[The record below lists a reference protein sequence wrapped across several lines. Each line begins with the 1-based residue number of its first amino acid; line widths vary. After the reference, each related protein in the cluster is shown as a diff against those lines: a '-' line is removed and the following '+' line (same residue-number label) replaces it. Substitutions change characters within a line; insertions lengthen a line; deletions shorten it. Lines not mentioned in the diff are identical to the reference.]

1 MRRWRRK
8 KNIKKDIKINK
19 NIFLYFY
26 LFLPIFPSA
35 ACRNKLLTF
44 NSNDMK
50 KILIW
55 ALPLLMGSVC
65 HAEDITIQYN
75 GSTAKVQQ
83 KAKDSVNVTVKGANV
98 HIESQYTSHKLTVL
112 LSGKSDDGQLV
123 LKTAGKAKVT
133 LNKLNLTSQEGA
145 PLDLRNKK
153 KVEIIAADGTE
164 NTLTI
169 TACNDTAN
177 NKAAAIWSKDK
188 ILLSGKGTLNVIA
201 TGDGCRGIKAK
212 KDITI
217 EDLTLNVTTSGNHLG
232 EKPFGFGNFGGGEM
246 PDFGGFGG
254 GFGGFGAPND
264 STRQG
269 GFGGFQMGGFGGGM
283 PNFGNL
289 SEEDQARIE
298 EMRKAFEERMQNGE
312 GFGGF
317 GGFQMGGF
325 GAPNDSTRQGGF
337 GGFGGGMP
345 NFGGGGMPDF
355 GGFGGGFGG
364 FGNPGGEGEED
375 EDGGMGFGGKH
386 KYVAST
392 KGIASKGKV
401 TINSG
406 TVTVKT
412 ATAGAE
418 GIEGKDGVIV
428 NGGTVDVYSPDDAI
442 NANACIEF
450 NGGTII
456 ARSKGN
462 DAIDSNPKGGF
473 FMPFG
478 GNNDQEDAD
487 PAIVI
492 TGGTVYAWSQA
503 GSPEEGLDC
512 DFAPL
517 VIEGGTIFTVGGGM
531 GEMPSV
537 PTNYTSKQPSVLLI
551 GINIQKEEPI
561 YLYDSKNKLLET
573 ITIPFALRRSASL
586 VSSPFFEMGET
597 YTVKTKDYEKT
608 FTLNENF
615 TAVR

>member
-1 MRRWRRK
+1 MAPK

-83 KAKDSVNVTVKGANV
+83 KAKDSVNVTVNGANV

-112 LSGKSDDGQLV
+112 LSGKSDDGQLI

-232 EKPFGFGNFGGGEM
+232 EKPYSFGDFGGFGGGEM
-246 PDFGGFGG
+246 PDFSNFQMPEGGFPVSQALAVKPTTAHVKVDLAA
-254 GFGGFGAPND
+254 FP
-264 STRQG
+264 T
-269 GFGGFQMGGFGGGM
+269 
-283 PNFGNL
+283 
-289 SEEDQARIE
+289 SEASVVSQALAVKPTTAHVKVDLAASPTSE
-298 EMRKAFEERMQNGE
+298 ASEVSQALVVKPMTAHVKVVLVASQTSVVSVLPMKTAKMVRKAEAWALQ
-312 GFGGF
+312 
-317 GGFQMGGF
+317 
-325 GAPNDSTRQGGF
+325 
-337 GGFGGGMP
+337 
-345 NFGGGGMPDF
+345 
-355 GGFGGGFGG
+355 
-364 FGNPGGEGEED
+364 
-375 EDGGMGFGGKH
+375 
-386 KYVAST
+386 AST
-392 KGIASKGKV
+392 S
-401 TINSG
+401 
-406 TVTVKT
+406 
-412 ATAGAE
+412 
-418 GIEGKDGVIV
+418 
-428 NGGTVDVYSPDDAI
+428 
-442 NANACIEF
+442 
-450 NGGTII
+450 
-456 ARSKGN
+456 
-462 DAIDSNPKGGF
+462 
-473 FMPFG
+473 M
-478 GNNDQEDAD
+478 
-487 PAIVI
+487 
-492 TGGTVYAWSQA
+492 
-503 GSPEEGLDC
+503 
-512 DFAPL
+512 
-517 VIEGGTIFTVGGGM
+517 
-531 GEMPSV
+531 
-537 PTNYTSKQPSVLLI
+537 
-551 GINIQKEEPI
+551 
-561 YLYDSKNKLLET
+561 
-573 ITIPFALRRSASL
+573 
-586 VSSPFFEMGET
+586 
-597 YTVKTKDYEKT
+597 
-608 FTLNENF
+608 
-615 TAVR
+615 

>member
-392 KGIASKGKV
+392 KGIASKGKI

-450 NGGTII
+450 NGGTVI

-462 DAIDSNPKGGF
+462 DAVDSNPKGGF

-478 GNNDQEDAD
+478 GNNNQEDAD

>member
-269 GFGGFQMGGFGGGM
+269 DFGGFQMGGFGGGM

-392 KGIASKGKV
+392 KGIASKGKI

-450 NGGTII
+450 NGGTVI

-462 DAIDSNPKGGF
+462 DAVDSNPKGGF

-478 GNNDQEDAD
+478 GNNNQEDAD